1 LFMKKYGSLRPKMS
15 LSELTRSMVDDLGI
29 LRTYKEEGS
38 AESMGRWENIQEL
51 LSAITEFGDE
61 HPDGTLEAFLEE
73 VSLVADIDTWDETR
87 NVVTLMT
94 LHASKG
100 LEFPVVFVSG
110 VEEGLLPFYSNTIE
124 RGELEEERR
133 LFYVGIT
140 RAQTKLFLSKTQ
152 MRYRFGESAFA
163 SGSRFL
169 SEIGEEKLELV
180 EGRSGHASVLPGSR
194 RGVPHRPKTVAERT
208 PAREEHFFTDDSPD
222 YENESQESFEIKQ
235 GTAVHHEMFGK
246 GKVIR
251 MSGKG
256 DAMKVVVDFDDYG
269 VKNLLVKFARL
280 RPA

>member
-1 LFMKKYGSLRPKMS
+1 
-15 LSELTRSMVDDLGI
+15 
-29 LRTYKEEGS
+29 
-38 AESMGRWENIQEL
+38 
-51 LSAITEFGDE
+51 
-61 HPDGTLEAFLEE
+61 
-73 VSLVADIDTWDETR
+73 
-87 NVVTLMT
+87 LMT

-100 LEFPVVFVSG
+100 LEFPIVFVSG

-140 RAQTKLFLSKTQ
+140 RAKTKLFLSKTQ

-169 SEIGEEKLELV
+169 SEIGEGKLELV
-180 EGRSGHASVLPGSR
+180 EARSVHASLLPGGK
-194 RGVPHRPKTVAERT
+194 RGMPRSPRIASERT
-208 PAREEHFFTDDSPD
+208 PVREEHFFADESPD
-222 YENESQESFEIKQ
+222 YANDSQESFEIKQ
-235 GTAVHHEMFGK
+235 GTAVRHEMFGK

-251 MSGKG
+251 LSGKG
-256 DAMKVVVDFDDYG
+256 DTMKVVVDFDDYG